1 MPVKIFCCYAHEDEA
16 YLNKL
21 KTQLSPLRR
30 QGLIEVWHD
39 REIKAGAN
47 WESEIDQHLNAAQI
61 ILLLVS
67 PDFINSDYCYGVE
80 MKRALERGKLGEA
93 TVIPVILRRVHWQD
107 ILGTLQAVPRDD
119 KPVKSWSDEDEALY
133 HVVEEISKV
142 VKGSDRR

>member
-30 QGLIEVWHD
+30 QGLIDVWHD
-39 REIKAGAN
+39 RDIKAGAS

-67 PDFINSDYCYGVE
+67 PDFINSDYCFGIE
-80 MKRALERGKLGEA
+80 MKRALERRKLGEA
-93 TVIPVILRRVHWQD
+93 TVIPVILRR
-107 ILGTLQAVPRDD
+107 
-119 KPVKSWSDEDEALY
+119 
-133 HVVEEISKV
+133 
-142 VKGSDRR
+142 